1 MEIAAGFD
9 TDMDGI
15 IASGGIAYKADL
27 DPMNVEAWRKWCSEK
42 TTMNDT
48 FPMLEEP
55 PTVCTDTEGNPILAA
70 IGVRRGIEY
79 NKDCGGL

>member
-9 TDMDGI
+9 TDMDGVI
-15 IASGGIAYKADL
+15 VSGDIAAKEDL
-27 DPMNVEAWRKWCSEK
+27 DLMNVEAWRKLCSAK

-55 PTVCTDTEGNPILAA
+55 PTACTDTERNPILAE
-70 IGVRRGIEY
+70 IGVCRGVEY
-79 NKDCGGL
+79 SNGCGV